1 MRMWGINDI
10 LVNENI
16 LLILCFNIFVN
27 DVPQSRYIS
36 HEQKTY
42 ERMKERGRAIG
53 RERYR

>member
-27 DVPQSRYIS
+27 DVPQSR
-36 HEQKTY
+36 HN
-42 ERMKERGRAIG
+42 ERETQERKQ
-53 RERYR
+53 ERICTTFIFT